1 MTAPTGG
8 VRGMT
13 VTRREF
19 LARAATVAAATAA
32 GPLLRATPALAA
44 GSCTLGVWTKNI
56 TKLQSELGTTLRGI
70 RHNQAMQTSIP
81 ADRELQWFDQGHW
94 MIYRNANAETLGPG
108 GKQVCLSWRAIAN
121 GAHDGY
127 FRAAA
132 QNLLGDKRFTRTR
145 PYLFSF
151 HHEQIV
157 NDSVQCGNNACG
169 SPADYVAAYRHVRRL
184 FDNLGATVSHGGN
197 VRFVWSPACSQFR
210 VPNQP
215 YGAPHV
221 DPGPDYY
228 DFVGVDSYNR
238 LQGGHLMFKNP
249 ADMLG
254 AVHDYAKMRGKQLVI
269 AEFGIEDGPTLAQ
282 HNAKATF
289 LLNTASLIQS
299 WGSSGAGSVCAWMFS
314 SLGPDS
320 IDSSPQALAAMKK
333 VVALPFF
340 L

>member
-1 MTAPTGG
+1 MTL
-8 VRGMT
+8 
-13 VTRREF
+13 TRREF

-44 GSCTLGVWTKNI
+44 GSCTLGVWTHSMA
-56 TKLQSELGTTLRGI
+56 KLQSELRTTIRGI

-81 ADRELQWFDQGHW
+81 AERELQWVDQGHW

-121 GAHDGY
+121 GAHDSY

-132 QNLLGDKRFTRTR
+132 QDLLGDKRFTRTR

-157 NDSVQCGNNACG
+157 NDAQQCGNKACG
-169 SPADYVAAYRHVRRL
+169 SPADYVAAYRHVRRI
-184 FDNLGATVSHGGN
+184 FDNLGATVSQGGN
-197 VRFVWSPACSQFR
+197 VRFVWTPACSQFR
-210 VPNQP
+210 VPDQP
-215 YGAPHV
+215 YGAPNV
-221 DPGPDYY
+221 DPGPEYY

-238 LQGGHLMFKNP
+238 LQGGKLSFKDP

-254 AVHDYAKMRGKQLVI
+254 AAHDYATMRKKQLVI
-269 AEFGIEDGPTLAQ
+269 AEFGIEDGTSPAD
-282 HNAKATF
+282 HDAKASF
-289 LLNTASLIQS
+289 LLDTSSLITS
-299 WGSSGAGSVCAWMFS
+299 WGASGAGSVHAWMFS
-314 SLGPDS
+314 SLGPDA

-333 VVALPFF
+333 VAALPFYV
-340 L
+340 